1 MAIVQATDQTFSQ
14 EIAEGAVLV
23 DFWAP
28 WCGPCKM
35 LSPVLEEIDQEM
47 GDKLKIA
54 KLNVD
59 DNPIT
64 ARNYEIMSIPTMV
77 LFKDGEPLGSITGFR
92 PKEAIVEILNENM

>member
-35 LSPVLEEIDQEM
+35 LAPVLEEIDQEM